1 MTSHDWAP
9 TPNFTREWLIAN
21 GLGGFASG
29 TIAGAVTRR
38 YHAFLCAA
46 PNGPQERFVL
56 VTKIEE
62 TLEVGEEHFPLSA
75 NIWDNSVSPRG
86 DLFLESF
93 CVDPF
98 PRWIYRV
105 PTAGNPVRIEKLMW
119 MPDEVNATIVRYKL
133 LSGDAQD
140 VTLHVRPFLA
150 PRDYH
155 SSHHANSDFNTSIR
169 SDDASVTL
177 TPYSSLPSIRFDF
190 DGLSCGGGQWYYG
203 FNWPIE
209 RERGLDTSEDAYSPG
224 YFALPLAVGE
234 PTYFSA
240 TIEDATPARTSLT
253 DALERRQKLTENSD
267 WLDTENRLK
276 LAADQFIVKRTDGLH
291 TVLAGYPW
299 FTDWGRD
306 TMIALPGLCLETKR
320 FDVAASILKAFVGAM
335 DKGLIPNR
343 FPERNETPDYNT
355 VDGTLWMFHAVGAY
369 ARASGDMETVRA
381 LYPKLAES
389 IEWHLA
395 GTMYGIK
402 ADDDDGLL
410 QAGDAQTQLTWMDAK
425 IGDTAFTPRW
435 GKPVEIQAL
444 WFNALMETAHLA
456 RQFNDPNTAGICIEW
471 GRKVAASF
479 PDAFWNS
486 AEGCLYDYINSE
498 GKDGSVRPNQAL
510 VVSLPHRLL
519 PVAQESSVIACV
531 AADLITPHGL
541 RTLSPR
547 DSRYRGRYEGDQW
560 ARDSAYHQG
569 TAWAWPIG
577 AFLEG
582 FLRVNGHNAEAKM
595 QVRAWLAPLIAHLDE
610 AGLGSISEI
619 FDGDA
624 PNEPR
629 GCFAQA
635 WSVSE
640 VLRLWHLSA

>member
-1 MTSHDWAP
+1 MTSYDWAP
-9 TPNFTREWLIAN
+9 TPHFSREWLISN

-29 TIAGAVTRR
+29 TVAGAVARR

-62 TLEVGEEHFPLSA
+62 TLQIGEETFELGA
-75 NIWDNSVSPRG
+75 NFWNNSIAPRG
-86 DLFLESF
+86 DENIELFCL
-93 CVDPF
+93 DPF
-98 PRWIYRV
+98 PRWIFRV
-105 PTAGNPVRIEKLMW
+105 KTKDGPLRIEKLLW
-119 MPDEVNATIVRYKL
+119 MPDEQNATIARYRV
-133 LSGDAQD
+133 LSGHCADI
-140 VTLHVRPFLA
+140 TLRVRPFLA

-155 SSHHANSDFNTSIR
+155 STHHANANFNTQAHIE
-169 SDDASVTL
+169 DGSVTF
-177 TPYSSLPSIRFDF
+177 TPYESLPSIRLDS
-190 DGLSCGGGQWYYG
+190 DGQFCGGSNWYFG
-203 FNWPIE
+203 FDWPLE
-209 RERGLDTSEDAYSPG
+209 RERGLDASEDAYSPG
-224 YFALPLAVGE
+224 DFALQLTTE
-234 PTYFSA
+234 PVFFSA
-240 TIEDATPARTSLT
+240 TSESECPKSASLA
-253 DALERRQKLTENSD
+253 DALERRQKLIKDED

-320 FDVAASILKAFVGAM
+320 FDVAASILKAFARSM

-343 FPERNETPDYNT
+343 FPEGNEVPDYNT
-355 VDGTLWMFHAVGAY
+355 VDGTLWMFHAAGAY
-369 ARASGDMETVRA
+369 ARASGDYDTIKE
-381 LYPKLAES
+381 LYPQLVES

-395 GTMYGIK
+395 GTLFNIK

-410 QAGDAQTQLTWMDAK
+410 NAGDANTQLTWMDAK

-435 GKPVEIQAL
+435 GKAVEIQAL
-444 WFNALMETAHLA
+444 WFNALLETAHFA
-456 RQFNDPNTAGICIEW
+456 REFGDQSTAGICTEW
-471 GRKVAASF
+471 SRKISASF
-479 PDAFWNS
+479 ADLFWNS
-486 AEGCLYDYINSE
+486 EEGCLYDCINSQ
-498 GKDGSVRPNQAL
+498 GRDGTVRPNQAF

-519 PVAQESSVIACV
+519 SSSQEGSIIACV
-531 AADLITPHGL
+531 GADLMTPHGL
-541 RTLSPR
+541 RSLSPR
-547 DSRYRGRYEGDQW
+547 DSRYRGHYEGDQW

-569 TAWAWPIG
+569 TVWTWPIG

-582 FLRVNGHNAEAKM
+582 YLKVNTSCTEAKT
-595 QVRAWLAPLIAHLDE
+595 QVRAWLQPLVAHLDE

-624 PNEPR
+624 PNTPR

-640 VLRLWHLSA
+640 VLRLWRLSA